1 MASLL
6 SITSLLLVVD
16 VVVDLN
22 FQLTSQVVAAA
33 VVVFVMELSQ
43 LHRQR
48 IQSWSVLAKLPDARK
63 GVEEI
68 RP

>member
-1 MASLL
+1 
-6 SITSLLLVVD
+6 
-16 VVVDLN
+16 
-22 FQLTSQVVAAA
+22 
-33 VVVFVMELSQ
+33 MELSQ

-68 RP
+68 HP